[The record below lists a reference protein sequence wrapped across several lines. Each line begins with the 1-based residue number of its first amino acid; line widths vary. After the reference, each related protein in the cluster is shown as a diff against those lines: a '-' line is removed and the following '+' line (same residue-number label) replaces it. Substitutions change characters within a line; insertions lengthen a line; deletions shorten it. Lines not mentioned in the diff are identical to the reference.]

1 MGNFR
6 LAFVIGTVA
15 AAMVACSPTG
25 VTPPGGAN
33 PTGPVVNTVS
43 FGGKV
48 DELCY
53 AITTNPPLP
62 GAAYVVRVTPSDGLL
77 ELADIAG
84 RLDDHGE
91 AQLGWKLG
99 PGISA
104 EWTIAAE
111 ITPAGG
117 TMLRASVQAG
127 ADQTGNE
134 HADTMAACP
143 RS

>member
-1 MGNFR
+1 MGNCR

-15 AAMVACSPTG
+15 ATMVACSPTG
-25 VTPPGGAN
+25 ATPPGVAN

-43 FGGKV
+43 FGGRV

-53 AITTNPPLP
+53 VITTNPSLP

-77 ELADIAG
+77 ESADTSG
-84 RLDDHGE
+84 LLDDHGQ
-91 AQLGWKLG
+91 AQLGWKLRS
-99 PGISA
+99 GISG

-117 TMLRASVQAG
+117 TTLRTSVQAG

-134 HADTMAACP
+134 HADNTPACP